1 MEGEENI
8 TIDTSYFFFF
18 SGSQSS
24 IGVVSIVVIAVLLVV
39 GTLLNIAICVAHVV
53 VVHAARK
60 KSGTSQRE

>member
-39 GTLLNIAICVAHVV
+39 GTLLNIAICVA
-53 VVHAARK
+53 
-60 KSGTSQRE
+60 E